1 MRDDWVRTNRNPNYE
16 VNADGYVRNARNN
29 RILTN
34 APNNKGYMTVSLGK
48 RLPGQF
54 VHHLVAEAFVP
65 GYKPGLDVDHKNGK
79 KWDNRAENLEWCTRS
94 ENVKR
99 AFEMGLAKGHKG
111 PNSGAPPRKILVVE
125 TGDVYPSISECA
137 RTLKGSA
144 GAICQCVNGMIPHY
158 RGMHFIPV
166 DKEAFE

>member
-1 MRDDWVRTNRNPNYE
+1 MRDEWIRTTRNHNYE
-16 VNADGYVRNARNN
+16 VNPDGYVRNARNN

-34 APNNKGYMTVSLGK
+34 SPNNKGYMTVSLGK
-48 RLPGQF
+48 HMPGQL
-54 VHHLVAEAFVP
+54 VHQLVGEAFVP
-65 GYKPGLDVDHKNGK
+65 GYEPGLDIDHKNGK

-111 PNSGAPPRKILVVE
+111 PNSGTPPRKIQIVE
-125 TGDVYPSISECA
+125 TGEVFPSISDCA
-137 RTLKGSA
+137 RALNGSA
-144 GAICQCVNGMIPHY
+144 GAICQCLNGIKPHY

-166 DKEAFE
+166 DD